1 MRCSRGTELY
11 FVVYMLQARL
21 AKSGGGRRVCAP
33 LLPTSGCLPLP
44 ECVRGR
50 EVGLG
55 DSGWLAELSIA
66 KLSPQDAWDVHAAH
80 TEWPPLHLRR
90 RAAIAEV
97 VLAGSLTI
105 ATSQN
110 GVAVAFSEG
119 SKEGCVLNLAADE
132 HIHGISAV
140 SGRPGI
146 TVISS
151 FLSDGGQ
158 SLRCRVVSLA
168 GVLRGTPHDWMP
180 LWTNEPLHNPGFIEL
195 SDGGAHALVFD
206 PAKGQYSV
214 WDVGSRSVIFGFAS
228 AGVVDAV
235 FASEDAVLCI
245 RPSPAGGTQRLTLLA
260 LVDGSSMHDTVVPGP
275 ACPTRRHEVNGP
287 WLFMHGADG
296 VLRTQCILRQG
307 APRPLRAAP
316 APDLGDPLAPPT
328 LLHAPRLRPG
338 RVLLMT
344 GDTSSRTWAE
354 VWDAP
359 GRLRAR
365 FLLAGPPAAGEEAG
379 APPGGPATAYLC
391 EAQASALVLGR
402 GGRGACLHVIDLASL
417 TRGCVLEGHAKTL
430 GPVTALCLDEAGG
443 RLATGDARGH
453 VHLWT

>member
-1 MRCSRGTELY
+1 MEWLWH
-11 FVVYMLQARL
+11 FL
-21 AKSGGGRRVCAP
+21 RV
-33 LLPTSGCLPLP
+33 
-44 ECVRGR
+44 
-50 EVGLG
+50 
-55 DSGWLAELSIA
+55 
-66 KLSPQDAWDVHAAH
+66 
-80 TEWPPLHLRR
+80 
-90 RAAIAEV
+90 
-97 VLAGSLTI
+97 
-105 ATSQN
+105 
-110 GVAVAFSEG
+110 G

-228 AGVVDAV
+228 TGVVDAV

-260 LVDGSSMHDTVVPGP
+260 LVDGSSMHDTVGPGP

-296 VLRTQCILRQG
+296 
-307 APRPLRAAP
+307 
-316 APDLGDPLAPPT
+316 
-328 LLHAPRLRPG
+328 
-338 RVLLMT
+338 
-344 GDTSSRTWAE
+344 
-354 VWDAP
+354 
-359 GRLRAR
+359 
-365 FLLAGPPAAGEEAG
+365 
-379 APPGGPATAYLC
+379 
-391 EAQASALVLGR
+391 ASALVLGR

-417 TRGCVLEGHAKTL
+417 TRRCVLEGHAKTL